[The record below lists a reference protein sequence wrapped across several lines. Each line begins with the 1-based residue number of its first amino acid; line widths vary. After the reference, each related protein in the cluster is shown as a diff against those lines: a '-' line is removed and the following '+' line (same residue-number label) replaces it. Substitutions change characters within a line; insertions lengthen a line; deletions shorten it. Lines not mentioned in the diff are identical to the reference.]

1 LYPDAGLERASTV
14 ILNKI
19 RPLCLSWRNCLVML
33 SVRRPVEYFNIEC
46 FGALRVCG
54 GVPPVP
60 FSKDN
65 HGHGLSR
72 TRSDEPDEERIVDRF
87 RTYKTGALLAFLALN
102 SGPQRREELCALLW
116 PEARD
121 DAARN
126 SLSAA
131 LSALRREFGDDFIIA
146 DRNRV
151 ALNPD
156 ITGCDVIDFDRA
168 IAAGNLAE
176 AIRLYRGH
184 LLPGFYEDTFL
195 SLANEYQEK
204 ARIVWQKH
212 LNQLELDGDLAG
224 VRTETRRALRLF
236 SDHYDLYLTLM
247 RAHFALGEYVGALHV
262 GDELAALVRRMGD
275 PMPPA
280 ALALATR
287 AREERSK
294 QEVTEIEVIPPI
306 QNVDALPSHSKEK
319 EANKQAVLRAPLPPL
334 WTRFFGRR
342 DEIEALRSLI
352 CSGERLITLSGTG
365 GSGKTRL
372 ALEALHA
379 LKGKWSGPIFFV
391 PLASLWDASLLF
403 STIRDVLGIVASP
416 DVPPLEQLT
425 RALRGHECIML
436 LDNMEQLGQGGA
448 EKLHKLRSALPAVT
462 FLVTSRA
469 LLRLPGE
476 REFAVV
482 PLPIP
487 EQKPNQESVSQSPS
501 VALFCDRSRI
511 EINRGNYAAI
521 AELCR
526 RLEGIPLALELAAA
540 RASVLSPSQML
551 ELLEKRPDFLQSREV
566 GIPQRQRTLRAT
578 IEWSTDLLTP
588 QLRHFY
594 ARLSVFRD
602 GWTLEAAEA
611 VCSHCLCEP
620 YEVLDYLEQLR
631 SNSLVST
638 SSGPTGTRYHL
649 LEMLREWGESELEEE
664 EESALYARHL
674 AFYTEL
680 AESALDP
687 ISLAMRGDEIAAENG
702 NFRAALRRAL
712 AREDA
717 NAAQDAARLVAVLCG
732 LWEQRA
738 WCAEGREWAERALQK
753 SGEIEPATKAHLYC
767 CAGTM
772 LWYVGDFIRAQ
783 SLLEEGLKLYRY
795 LENPAGESLALDILG
810 KVFVVTGRC
819 DETRICG
826 EMAVEIARSLND
838 IPRLLSSLV
847 TAGWGCHNTKRPK
860 QAIAYFDECIEIGK
874 QLGEKRLVSVC
885 EATKAFSLLLDGRN
899 DECAA
904 LCEHLLEITSEEV
917 GLWAYSFARG
927 ITGILDLAMGNL
939 QRARVLLPDVTR
951 RFHGISTRWEVA
963 SLLIESGNM
972 AVELNDFERA
982 ALLYGAT
989 QELSERVSYDI
1000 LPCLMSR
1007 YVTYLPR
1014 LDAALSASKKEAL
1027 WKRGRSLSIEEA
1039 VALVG
1044 EMELD
1049 PSELGTSDK

>member
-1 LYPDAGLERASTV
+1 LFRNITLKYSSTV
-14 ILNKI
+14 ILNTI
-19 RPLCLSWRNCLVML
+19 RPLGLSWRNCLAML
-33 SVRRPVEYFNIEC
+33 SVRRSIEYFNIEC
-46 FGALRVCG
+46 FGALRVCKG
-54 GVPPVP
+54 ALPDS
-60 FSKDN
+60 FLKD
-65 HGHGLSR
+65 GQGRGLPKNSG
-72 TRSDEPDEERIVDRF
+72 DEPAEERIVDRF
-87 RTYKTGALLAFLALN
+87 RTYKTGALLAFLALHQ
-102 SGPQRREELCALLW
+102 GPQRREELCALLW

-131 LSALRREFGDDFIIA
+131 LSALRREFGDDFIMA
-146 DRNRV
+146 DRHRV
-151 ALNPD
+151 SLNPE
-156 ITGCDVIDFDRA
+156 ITGCDVNEFDRA
-168 IAAGNLAE
+168 VANGNLEE
-176 AIRLYRGH
+176 AISLYRGH

-212 LNQLELDGDLAG
+212 LTQLELEGDFTG

-247 RAHFALGEYVGALHV
+247 RSHIALGEYVGALHV
-262 GDELAALVRRMGD
+262 SDELAALTRRMGD
-275 PMPPA
+275 SMPPA
-280 ALALATR
+280 ALALASK

-294 QEVTEIEVIPPI
+294 QEAIEIEIRPPR
-306 QNVDALPSHSKEK
+306 QNEEVWPAQNKER
-319 EANKQAVLRAPLPPL
+319 EFENQVVLEAPLPPL
-334 WTRFFGRR
+334 WTRFFGR
-342 DEIEALRSLI
+342 IEELESLRGLI

-379 LKGKWSGPIFFV
+379 LKGKWDGPIFFV
-391 PLASLWDASLLF
+391 PLASLWDASLLY
-403 STIRDVLGIVASP
+403 STIRDTLGIVASP
-416 DVPPLEQLT
+416 DVPPFEQLI
-425 RALRGHECIML
+425 RALRGQKCIVL
-436 LDNMEQLGQGGA
+436 LDNMEQLREGGA
-448 EKLHKLRSALPAVT
+448 EKLHKLRSSLPTVT
-462 FLVTSRA
+462 FVVTSRA
-469 LLRLPGE
+469 LMRLPGE
-476 REFAVV
+476 RELPVA

-487 EQKPNQESVSQSPS
+487 QQKPNRESVEQSPS
-501 VALFCDRSRI
+501 VALFCDRSRL
-511 EINRGNYAAI
+511 EIDRDNYAAI
-521 AELCR
+521 GALCR

-566 GIPQRQRTLRAT
+566 GIPQRQRTLKAT
-578 IEWSTDLLTP
+578 IEWSTDLLNP

-594 ARLSVFRD
+594 ARLSVFRN
-602 GWTLEAAEA
+602 GWTLEAAET
-611 VCSHCLCEP
+611 VCSHGLCEP

-638 SSGPTGTRYHL
+638 SSGPKGTRYHL
-649 LEMLREWGESELEEE
+649 LEMLREWGESQLEKQQEEE
-664 EESALYARHL
+664 LYIRHL

-680 AESALDP
+680 AESAPDP
-687 ISLAMRGDEIAAENG
+687 VSLAMRGDEIAAENG

-717 NAAQDAARLVAVLCG
+717 TAAQDTARLVAALQG
-732 LWEQRA
+732 LWEQKS

-753 SGEIEPATKAHLYC
+753 SGEIEPATKAHLFC
-767 CAGTM
+767 CAGMM
-772 LWYVGDFIRAQ
+772 LWYVGDFVRAQ

-795 LENPAGESLALDILG
+795 LEDPAGESLALDLLG
-810 KVFVVTGRC
+810 KVFVVMGRC

-885 EATKAFSLLLDGRN
+885 EATKAFSLLLDDREE
-899 DECAA
+899 ECSA
-904 LCEHLLEITSEEV
+904 LCDHLLKIKSEEV
-917 GLWAYSFARG
+917 GLWAYAFARG
-927 ITGILDLAMGNL
+927 ITGILDLARGNIH
-939 QRARVLLPDVTR
+939 RARELLPDVTR

-972 AVELNDFERA
+972 AVELEDFERA

-1014 LDAALSASKKEAL
+1014 LDAALPTSKKEAL
-1027 WKRGRSLSIEEA
+1027 WKKGRSLSLEEA
-1039 VALVG
+1039 VELVG

-1049 PSELGTSDK
+1049 PSEL